1 MLRCLQS
8 ICVVESLEFRLLCL
22 TLHPTLTDSE
32 IPYCDKMR
40 ESIIYHWKRAFRAL
54 KEELS
59 VSLCV
64 LPSPFLLA
72 NFDR

>member
-8 ICVVESLEFRLLCL
+8 IHVIKSLEFQLLCL
-22 TLHPTLTDSE
+22 TLHLTLTDSK
-32 IPYCDKMR
+32 IPHCDKMR
-40 ESIIYHWKRAFRAL
+40 ESIIYHWKRAFGAL

-59 VSLCV
+59 VSLCI

-72 NFDR
+72 NFD